1 MRRPLVTAA
10 ILIAFGLSAASAQD
24 NNGASPEA
32 SKAPPTSS
40 DQQKGEQAVGSKS
53 GQNGKE
59 EPGSHSP
66 TPQETKADPV
76 FVNGA
81 LNVPGAP
88 ADSQTVPA
96 KFSKH
101 NDAIDHIPIMAMA
114 GLSLTD
120 EQKKAIVANVKLANR
135 PVQSTAAKVAEE
147 LPWTVAVH
155 DLGPSANDKALAGLG
170 YVRAQDRILLV
181 DAPNRIV
188 IGEIKN

>member
-10 ILIAFGLSAASAQD
+10 ILIAFGLATASAQD
-24 NNGASPEA
+24 NKAAASPEA
-32 SKAPPTSS
+32 SKAPPTTSE
-40 DQQKGEQAVGSKS
+40 QQKGEQAVGSKS

-66 TPQETKADPV
+66 TDAKPEPV

-96 KFSKH
+96 KFSQR
-101 NDAIDHIPIMAMA
+101 NDALDHMPIMAMGA
-114 GLSLTD
+114 LALTD
-120 EQKKAIVANVKLANR
+120 EQKKAIVAGVKLANR
-135 PVQSTAAKVAEE
+135 PVQSTAAKPAEE
-147 LPWTVAVH
+147 LPWTVTVH
-155 DLGPSANDKALAGLG
+155 DLGVSANDKALAGLG
-170 YVRAQDRILLV
+170 YVRTQDRILLV